1 MLIARSIGLF
11 VLAAILEIGGCW
23 LVWQGL
29 RAHRGWWWVAGGALA
44 LALYGAVATRQPS
57 GDFGRVLAAYGGI
70 FIAGSLAWG
79 WAADGYRPD
88 RFDAIGA
95 AICLIGMAV
104 IIYAPRS
111 R

>member
-29 RAHRGWWWVAGGALA
+29 RAHRGWLWVAAGAVT
-44 LALYGAVATRQPS
+44 LALYGVVATRQPS

-70 FIAGSLAWG
+70 FVAGSLLWG
-79 WAADGYRPD
+79 WAADGNRPD
-88 RFDAIGA
+88 RFDVIGA
-95 AICLIGMAV
+95 LICLVGMGV
-104 IIYAPRS
+104 IIYTPRG